1 MVGAKIEGGFGREV
15 VVEIFNFS
23 AKILLQGILDLFIYL
38 FSVRDPKLES
48 VQLQFVGGVFVGLL
62 FQREYTMCC
71 GTAHGEKL

>member
-38 FSVRDPKLES
+38 FSVRDPKLVS
-48 VQLQFVGGVFVGLL
+48 VQLQFVGGVL
-62 FQREYTMCC
+62 
-71 GTAHGEKL
+71 